1 MPRGGARKGAGRK
14 PKPLAEKLAEGNL
27 GHRPLKKLEFTGN
40 GRNDSRK
47 PPDYLRVMEK
57 REQEQ
62 RPGIATPTELY
73 TETIHILSR
82 LTA

>member
-14 PKPLAEKLAEGNL
+14 PQPLAEKLAEGNP

-40 GRNDSRK
+40 GGNDSRK

-57 REQEQ
+57 R
-62 RPGIATPTELY
+62 
-73 TETIHILSR
+73 
-82 LTA
+82 